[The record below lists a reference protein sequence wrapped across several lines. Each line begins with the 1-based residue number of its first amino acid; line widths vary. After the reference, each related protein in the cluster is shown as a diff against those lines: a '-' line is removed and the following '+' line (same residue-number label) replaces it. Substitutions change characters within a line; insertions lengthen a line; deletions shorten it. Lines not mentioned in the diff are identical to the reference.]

1 MTNTLVPPPPEGLSP
16 DDSIRF
22 ADLSE
27 SIGGVLQSMGEVSD
41 YLERLVHAVR
51 RHVDGCDEVGVT
63 ILAIL
68 AGIQAVLAVLHL
80 LQALGILPY
89 VLGPVSV
96 RDFNLWYVIMW
107 GLMVWVWIWVFRML
121 WRVDRSGWMFLVIIT
136 IFNLMLNFFAILGAS
151 T

>member
-1 MTNTLVPPPPEGLSP
+1 MQTQPKHRP
-16 DDSIRF
+16 I
-22 ADLSE
+22 
-27 SIGGVLQSMGEVSD
+27 
-41 YLERLVHAVR
+41 
-51 RHVDGCDEVGVT
+51 GVT

-121 WRVDRSGWMFLVIIT
+121 WRVEPAGWMFLVIIA
-136 IFNLMLNFFAILGAS
+136 IFNLLFDFFAVIGPTTTFSDVALSFLVNGVILIYALLPGVKEAFGVAS
-151 T
+151 V